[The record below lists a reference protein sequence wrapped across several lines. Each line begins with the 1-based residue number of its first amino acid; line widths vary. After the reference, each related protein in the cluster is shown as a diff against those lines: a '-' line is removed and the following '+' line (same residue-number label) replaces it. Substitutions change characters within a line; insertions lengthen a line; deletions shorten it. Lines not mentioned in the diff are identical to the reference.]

1 MTDQVLPDAEPGP
14 SSQDA
19 AQGPPP
25 SLERFRAELEVF
37 SGPLDLLLHLIR
49 QEEVDI
55 FDIQLSH
62 ITKRYLAAV
71 KCLEFFDVNVAA
83 EFLVMAATL
92 MEIKSRSL
100 LPPADV
106 DDEEDEGDPGTE
118 LVRRLLEY
126 KEFKEAAGHLYER
139 GRLQVDKFRRGVPPV
154 HADADAEGEAD
165 LLEDLA
171 VWDLMAAFGEILQQT
186 ELRRPAEI
194 VRTDIPV
201 AVHMEE
207 VVAALRRAGGSVRFL
222 DFFQHERDKAR
233 VIGVFLALLELFR
246 RKQVHIG
253 ENRNDPLRIEISL
266 RERDPDDEDD

>member
-1 MTDQVLPDAEPGP
+1 MTLPPQDNA
-14 SSQDA
+14 DA
-19 AQGPPP
+19 AAPPPP

-49 QEEVDI
+49 QEEVDV
-55 FDIQLSH
+55 FDVQLSS
-62 ITKRYLAAV
+62 ITDRYLAAV
-71 KCLEFFDVNVAA
+71 KGLQFFDVNVAA

-92 MEIKSRSL
+92 TEIKSRAL
-100 LPPADV
+100 LPPAEV
-106 DDEEDEGDPGTE
+106 DEDEDESDPGTE

-126 KEFKEAAGHLYER
+126 REFKEAAGHLDER
-139 GRLQVDKFRRGVPPV
+139 GRLQVGKFSRGVPTLPET
-154 HADADAEGEAD
+154 DADAGADTD

-171 VWDLMAAFGEILQQT
+171 VWDLMAALGEVLQQT

-207 VVAALRRAGGSVRFL
+207 VVAVLRRAGGSVRFL
-222 DFFQHERDKAR
+222 DFFQQERDKAR

-253 ENRNDPLRIEISL
+253 QNKGDPLHIEISL
-266 RERDPDDEDD
+266 REAEPGDEDD